1 MFFTKGKKNANS
13 NIRRNRNPT
22 GLRKPLSQTLYEHLQ
37 RPTVPARGVLLWAGS
52 RRPWPLGALSVL
64 GLLSNAMTLSPNSP
78 SRDFPPPCLLGRI
91 VQCVPY
97 GNPAKERRCPG
108 AGSSSSGQVGSGEAS
123 GQSSPLPH
131 SPPAMRGMRTISHG
145 TGNRQAILSP
155 ASPNIC
161 FANR

>member
-91 VQCVPY
+91 DQQVRMELSR
-97 GNPAKERRCPG
+97 AKSASSNALMPG
-108 AGSSSSGQVGSGEAS
+108 PCYHDNGASSSVHPGCPTQQQAQANSPITVGWFCCRYHALCSQEA
-123 GQSSPLPH
+123 
-131 SPPAMRGMRTISHG
+131 
-145 TGNRQAILSP
+145 
-155 ASPNIC
+155 
-161 FANR
+161 